1 MISYYIIYK
10 KDTKEMNDILIDNK
24 YIYNFELNFITYFS
38 FLMKIFFVL
47 FMVGAINNN
56 LQSLMIM
63 NFFIKLLLGCFL
75 VYRFNKY
82 RSKKIILS
90 ELDRKIIHSS
100 GLYIIILSFSDIII
114 AFLDSIRK
122 LILPYTSPM
131 IEKIKKLV
139 I

>member
-1 MISYYIIYK
+1 
-10 KDTKEMNDILIDNK
+10 MNDILIDNK
-24 YIYNFELNFITYFS
+24 YIYNLELNFITYFS

>member
-24 YIYNFELNFITYFS
+24 YIYNLELNFITYFS

>member
-1 MISYYIIYK
+1 
-10 KDTKEMNDILIDNK
+10 MNDILIDNK
-24 YIYNFELNFITYFS
+24 YIYNLELNFITYFS

-122 LILPYTSPM
+122 LIFPCVRSPLIM
-131 IEKIKKLV
+131 TFTLSPR
-139 I
+139 